1 MYICQSKHQS
11 VMTYSVSELTST
23 AKHII
28 QSVSSKLI
36 CFNGEMGA
44 GKTTLIKALIKE
56 LGAKDIGQSPSFG
69 IVNTYENNNGN
80 TLAYH
85 FDFYRIEDEEEAYDI
100 GIEDYFNFEGWI
112 FIEWSERIINL
123 LPKHYTEVQ
132 LTIDSPNNRSLTII
146 EH

>member
-1 MYICQSKHQS
+1 M
-11 VMTYSVSELTST
+11 MTYSVSELSKT

-28 QSVSSKLI
+28 DKASSKLL
-36 CFNGEMGA
+36 CLKGEMGA
-44 GKTTLIKALIKE
+44 GKTTLIKALIAE
-56 LGAKDIGQSPSFG
+56 LGCEDSGQSPSFG
-69 IVNTYENNNGN
+69 IVNTYEDSKGH

-112 FIEWSERIINL
+112 FIEWSERIVNL
-123 LPKHYTEVQ
+123 LPERYTEVQ
-132 LTIDSPNNRSLTII
+132 LTIDSPESRTLTLI